1 MTAMEGPP
9 NHPKTFGDELQRLRE
24 SAGLSVDDIM
34 AETKISRQI
43 LNSLENGDFRFLPQ
57 KVFCR
62 NFVIQYATVVG
73 ADRDH
78 LADAFEA
85 AWERFVLAS
94 GVHPRI
100 TIDEAPFIRRFRW
113 QFWLPVVIAGGVLVA
128 AGLVILKGS
137 APEEQLGAETISSP
151 AVREMHRAP
160 PETSLNNTATV
171 PPRATETI
179 DQIERVVIVIRVRP
193 ETECWIHYRDRDGAA
208 GGKLLAGGAE
218 ERIDLAGPVKLTVG
232 DADAVVLE
240 VAGVTYKDLGRPG
253 QVVHTEVS
261 SSGLVV
267 LGGGVRD
274 D

>member
-1 MTAMEGPP
+1 MTATEGPP

-34 AETKISRQI
+34 TETKISRQI
-43 LNSLENGDFRFLPQ
+43 LINLECGDFRFLPQ

-62 NFVIQYATVVG
+62 NFVTQYAVVVG
-73 ADRDH
+73 ADPNH
-78 LADAFEA
+78 LVGAFEA
-85 AWERFVLAS
+85 AWERFLLAS
-94 GVHPRI
+94 GNHSRI
-100 TIDEAPFIRRFRW
+100 TIEEASFNRRFRW
-113 QFWLPVVIAGGVLVA
+113 QFWVPVVIAVIVLVI
-128 AGLVILKGS
+128 AGLVILNGS
-137 APEEQLGAETISSP
+137 APEEQLGAEKVSSP
-151 AVREMHRAP
+151 AVRQMRP
-160 PETSLNNTATV
+160 PLPGVRFKETASV
-171 PPRATETI
+171 PPQATEPT
-179 DQIERVVIVIRVRP
+179 DEVERVVIVIRVRQ

-240 VAGVTYKDLGRPG
+240 VAGVTYSDLGRPG

-261 SSGLVV
+261 STGLVV